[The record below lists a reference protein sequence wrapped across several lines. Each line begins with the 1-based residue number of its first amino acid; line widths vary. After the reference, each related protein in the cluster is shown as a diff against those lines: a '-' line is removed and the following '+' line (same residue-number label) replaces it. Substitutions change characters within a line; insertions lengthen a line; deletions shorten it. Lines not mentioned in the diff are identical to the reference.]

1 MSQITQE
8 GILGSIYGCGVEPQI
23 IQDMH
28 LSNVVLID
36 IYSKIEFFRKNGSN
50 PNLPNLFNLIYS
62 TLHKSVV
69 QFYSL
74 LKIIQC

>member
-28 LSNVVLID
+28 LSNAVLIGV
-36 IYSKIEFFRKNGSN
+36 YSKIEFFRKNGSN
-50 PNLPNLFNLIYS
+50 PNLPDLFNIIYS
-62 TLHKSVV
+62 TLHESVV
-69 QFYSL
+69 KDSSMFNIYH
-74 LKIIQC
+74 

>member
-1 MSQITQE
+1 MSQIIQE

-50 PNLPNLFNLIYS
+50 PNLPDLFVMIYS
-62 TLHKSVV
+62 TLHESIF
-69 QFYSL
+69 QDSSMLDIYH
-74 LKIIQC
+74 

>member
-28 LSNVVLID
+28 LSNAVLIH

-50 PNLPNLFNLIYS
+50 PNLPDLFNMIYS
-62 TLHKSVV
+62 TLHESVV
-69 QFYSL
+69 QDYSM